1 MEKRIVIRNENPSD
15 YDKVEALTREAFY
28 YIHSRMRGAL
38 SGAYHERPRGFYPGA
53 GSCVRA

>member
-28 YIHSRMRGAL
+28 IYTFQDAWSIIWCIS
-38 SGAYHERPRGFYPGA
+38 
-53 GSCVRA
+53 